1 MAYIALYRK
10 WRPKGFED
18 VVGQS
23 HITETLQKAIETDK
37 VAHAYLFSGPRGTGK
52 TSTAKIFA
60 RAMNCVHGPTAHP
73 CNACEACLHIM
84 SGESLDVVEIDA
96 ASNRSIEDI
105 RTLRET
111 IKFMPVEGHKK
122 IYIIDEV
129 HMLTTEAFNALL
141 KTLEEPPAHVIFIL
155 ATTEPERI
163 PLTILSRC
171 QRYEFRRITSQDIA
185 QRLLYVA
192 EQEQIELTKGA
203 AHILAVQADG
213 GMRDA
218 LSMFDQCVSNAS
230 GAVDEKLVRDLLGLI
245 GKDWLFSLSQVIFDG
260 RSDVIIKGVDDIIQL
275 GKEPRVILTEILA
288 HLRAL
293 MLCQAAPGSDTL
305 SAYSDS
311 MGELRKQAQSASPEA
326 IFQVVDVLQQAL
338 LTAKTSP
345 VPRIAV
351 EMGLLMAARKLTQPV
366 TAVDTG
372 AHILQPAPKK
382 QHHEAIPVPE
392 EDDYQSFSAPEEAV
406 PFPDDEFTSVQRM
419 APSVKRSSGEEA
431 LFAAVPSR
439 QSIQK
444 PVSPSAEQT
453 AVPAHQN
460 VPETKAPTQPAA
472 SDAAP
477 VVSADY
483 QNVWAKMCAI
493 LDKEKKKAVLSCIR
507 NGRVV
512 YIGDGQVIVAFKT
525 AFMVKR
531 ANREDYFKLTDEALS
546 SVLGGAYHMQGFLEG
561 DDELKTYEKKKHK
574 SVAAAP
580 AAPVVPE
587 VPEVVRPPEPE
598 PEPLSEIPE
607 TDIPAPTAL
616 PESDEEVW
624 QPASV
629 DDMNADERAALG
641 PLIKTVGDC
650 NIYIEN
656 KK

>member
-1 MAYIALYRK
+1 
-10 WRPKGFED
+10 
-18 VVGQS
+18 
-23 HITETLQKAIETDK
+23 
-37 VAHAYLFSGPRGTGK
+37 
-52 TSTAKIFA
+52 
-60 RAMNCVHGPTAHP
+60 
-73 CNACEACLHIM
+73 
-84 SGESLDVVEIDA
+84 
-96 ASNRSIEDI
+96 
-105 RTLRET
+105 
-111 IKFMPVEGHKK
+111 
-122 IYIIDEV
+122 
-129 HMLTTEAFNALL
+129 MLTTEAFNALL

-171 QRYEFRRITSQDIA
+171 QRYEFRRITSADIA
-185 QRLLYVA
+185 HRLLYVA

-230 GAVDEKLVRDLLGLI
+230 GAVDEQLVRDLLGLI
-245 GKDWLFSLSQVIFDG
+245 GKDWLFSLSQAIFDG

-311 MGELRKQAQSASPEA
+311 MGELRKQAQSASPET

-345 VPRIAV
+345 VPRIAG
-351 EMGLLMAARKLTQPV
+351 EMVLRMAARKLTQPV

-372 AHILQPAPKK
+372 AHIPQPAPKK

-419 APSVKRSSGEEA
+419 APSVERTSGKDA

-439 QSIQK
+439 QSNQK
-444 PVSPSAEQT
+444 PTSPSAEQT
-453 AVPAHQN
+453 AAPAHQD
-460 VPETKAPTQPAA
+460 VPETKAPAQPAA

-483 QNVWAKMCAI
+483 QNVWDKMCAI

-507 NGRVV
+507 NGRVI

-580 AAPVVPE
+580 VVPE

-598 PEPLSEIPE
+598 PLSEIPE
-607 TDIPAPTAL
+607 TDIQAPTAL

>member
-171 QRYEFRRITSQDIA
+171 QRYEFRRITSADIA
-185 QRLLYVA
+185 HRLLYVA
-192 EQEQIELTKGA
+192 EQEKIELTKGA

-218 LSMFDQCVSNAS
+218 LSMFDQCVSNTS

-245 GKDWLFSLSQVIFDG
+245 GKDWLFSLSQAIFDG

-293 MLCQAAPGSDTL
+293 MLCQAAPESDTL

-311 MGELRKQAQSASPEA
+311 MGELRKQAKSASPEA

-372 AHILQPAPKK
+372 AHIPQPAPKK

-419 APSVKRSSGEEA
+419 APSVERTSGKDA

-439 QSIQK
+439 QSTQK
-444 PVSPSAEQT
+444 PTSPSAEQT
-453 AVPAHQN
+453 VAPAHQN
-460 VPETKAPTQPAA
+460 VPETKAPVQSTA

-483 QNVWAKMCAI
+483 QNVWDKMCAI

-561 DDELKTYEKKKHK
+561 DDELKTYEKK
-574 SVAAAP
+574 SINP
-580 AAPVVPE
+580 
-587 VPEVVRPPEPE
+587 
-598 PEPLSEIPE
+598 
-607 TDIPAPTAL
+607 
-616 PESDEEVW
+616 
-624 QPASV
+624 
-629 DDMNADERAALG
+629 
-641 PLIKTVGDC
+641 
-650 NIYIEN
+650 
-656 KK
+656 

>member
-171 QRYEFRRITSQDIA
+171 QRYEFRRITSADIA
-185 QRLLYVA
+185 HRLLYVA

-230 GAVDEKLVRDLLGLI
+230 GAVDEQLVRDLLGLI
-245 GKDWLFSLSQVIFDG
+245 GKDWLFSLSQAIFDG

-311 MGELRKQAQSASPEA
+311 MGELRKQAQSASPET

-372 AHILQPAPKK
+372 AHIPQPAPKK

-419 APSVKRSSGEEA
+419 APSVERTSGKDA

-439 QSIQK
+439 QSNQK
-444 PVSPSAEQT
+444 PTSPSAEQT
-453 AVPAHQN
+453 AAPAHQD
-460 VPETKAPTQPAA
+460 VPETKAPAQPAA

-483 QNVWAKMCAI
+483 QNVWDKMCAI

-507 NGRVV
+507 NGRVI

-580 AAPVVPE
+580 VVPE

-598 PEPLSEIPE
+598 PLSEIPE
-607 TDIPAPTAL
+607 TDIQAPTAL

-650 NIYIEN
+650 NIYR
-656 KK
+656 K